1 MLLSECLIFV
11 GNVHKAPL
19 LRASPPSP
27 LPLQMMV
34 FGGSHTLKGRIT
46 EARFGGDH
54 DPEFFVQGLR
64 EGDDSQW
71 CSKAQIEH
79 SHPELQRQMV
89 EWLERLQVQ
98 GKIPS
103 VQEQL
108 RAIEES
114 ERDANSQNKRPL
126 DDTAAASDP
135 AVKRQATGGAAD
147 PTQEDEPGSDKD
159 AYGLPWQPE
168 INREDPLRCYMRFRP
183 EAGLKPPA
191 LMAFPCN
198 EPKDIGP
205 EIATYMKHFSAQ
217 TAPMRH
223 DQLTRCY
230 TDLFRDW
237 CSDLC
242 TGHSVLLQGYGN
254 KMPLLQAFTRL
265 PCLQRANVL
274 KVCVDGAH
282 MHCSMRAV
290 LTAICSHMHGD
301 GQASKMHH
309 TTPVRQL
316 AYLREVFGGDPAG
329 AAAARNV
336 LRRCAQPAPDA
347 HAPPAGRRAKTAAAC
362 APSETATAA
371 RAPSGAGVRPSPTT
385 QSSAQAVAD
394 AAGTPSDRQ
403 TSPEAPAPPRAE
415 GVPAPQRE
423 PPLAVQGTPE
433 ADGTA
438 LPSPAERAT
447 GVPAGDHADE
457 AGPSPRKRRPQR
469 ERHQPSRFGYAAE
482 GGRPEPGAARRRAP
496 HAAGGAAAPASRDDA
511 TPAPWGAA
519 PAPGP
524 PDAPGGIRQLLDLQR
539 GLFEAEAGAA
549 PARQRREQLDCIE
562 TQGSV
567 NVTQAQNAL
576 VVLCIASMDHD
587 TLQGP
592 ATQDMITA
600 LAALPRV
607 WVLVTLDSP
616 DGPLLLQRHHYGQY
630 RFVCY
635 ATPTFLPF
643 PTHCSAKIAA
653 KTSLVDTGEADDD
666 RFGSLAG
673 IEAVLNGITDRSVKV
688 LRLVV
693 AHQEA
698 THQPMRVQDLM
709 KSALRAMLARDHT
722 GLHHLLKECEDHR
735 LVVREQD
742 RKGEWYR
749 VPRLQTL
756 SIALANR

>member
-1 MLLSECLIFV
+1 
-11 GNVHKAPL
+11 
-19 LRASPPSP
+19 
-27 LPLQMMV
+27 MMA
-34 FGGSHTLKGRIT
+34 FGGSHTKGLKGRIT

-71 CSKAQIEH
+71 CSKVQIEH

-89 EWLERLQVQ
+89 EWLERLQLQ

-114 ERDANSQNKRPL
+114 ERDANSRNKRPL
-126 DDTAAASDP
+126 DDTADVSEP
-135 AVKRQATGGAAD
+135 TVKRQATGSAAD
-147 PTQEDEPGSDKD
+147 PTHEDKTGSNTD
-159 AYGLPWQPE
+159 AHGLPWQPE

-191 LMAFPCN
+191 LMAFPCK

-205 EIATYMKHFSAQ
+205 EISTYMKHFCAQ
-217 TAPMRH
+217 KGPMRS
-223 DQLTRCY
+223 DQLIHCY

-265 PCLQRANVL
+265 PCFQRGNIL
-274 KVCVDGAH
+274 KVFVDGAH

-309 TTPVRQL
+309 TTPARQL
-316 AYLREVFGGDPAG
+316 AYLQEVFGGDPTG
-329 AAAARNV
+329 AAVARNV
-336 LRRCAQPAPDA
+336 LRRCAELGPNA
-347 HAPPAGRRAKTAAAC
+347 HEAPPAGRTAKTAAVC

-371 RAPSGAGVRPSPTT
+371 CAPSGAGVRPSPTT
-385 QSSAQAVAD
+385 QPSVQALAD
-394 AAGTPSDRQ
+394 TAGTPSDRQ
-403 TSPEAPAPPRAE
+403 ASHEAPAPPQVE

-423 PPLAVQGTPE
+423 PPLAVQGMPE
-433 ADGTA
+433 ADGIQKTA
-438 LPSPAERAT
+438 LPSPAEHAP
-447 GVPAGDHADE
+447 GVPAGDRTDE
-457 AGPSPRKRRPQR
+457 AGESPRKRRPQR
-469 ERHQPSRFGYAAE
+469 ERHQPNRFGFSSE
-482 GGRPEPGAARRRAP
+482 GCGQVHGTARRKAP
-496 HAAGGAAAPASRDDA
+496 HATDGMAASVPHDDA
-511 TPAPWGAA
+511 TAPPWSTA
-519 PAPGP
+519 PSSGP
-524 PDAPGGIRQLLDLQR
+524 LDTTGCIRQLLNVQR
-539 GLFEAEAGAA
+539 GLFEAEAVEA
-549 PARQRREQLDCIE
+549 PAKQRREQLDCIE

-567 NVTQAQNAL
+567 NVTHAHNSL

-587 TLQGP
+587 TLQGST
-592 ATQDMITA
+592 TQDMITA

-607 WVLVTLDSP
+607 WVMVTIDSP
-616 DGPLLLQRHHYGQY
+616 DGFLMLQRHHYGQY

-635 ATPTFLPF
+635 TTPTFLPF
-643 PTHCSAKIAA
+643 STHCSAKIAA
-653 KTSLVDTGEADDD
+653 KTSLVDTGDADDD

-698 THQPMRVQDLM
+698 THQPMRVQELM
-709 KSALRAMLARDHT
+709 KSALKAMLARDHT